1 MYKYRKTLANSPD
14 RRHPSVL
21 VNMTDT
27 DSSGDPGT
35 PCGLFFSRAL
45 QSGRSCRRE
54 ADCGVEGRYQRAR
67 LELMVLH
74 LPGSMSIMALIT
86 LSKESISL
94 FSFLLHAPR
103 RRHRR
108 KQKKKAALMRSVCVS
123 QTPLS
128 APSQTRTK

>member
-1 MYKYRKTLANSPD
+1 MIQALMYKYMNALANSPD
-14 RRHPSVL
+14 RQYPSVF

-27 DSSGDPGT
+27 DSSGDRRAPLVA
-35 PCGLFFSRAL
+35 PLAAL
-45 QSGRSCRRE
+45 QSGQSCRPERQTAEWRE
-54 ADCGVEGRYQRAR
+54 DTRVK

-108 KQKKKAALMRSVCVS
+108 KLKRLR
-123 QTPLS
+123 
-128 APSQTRTK
+128 

>member
-1 MYKYRKTLANSPD
+1 MYKYIETPAKSPD
-14 RRHPSVL
+14 RLHPSVF

-27 DSSGDPGT
+27 DSSGDPGP
-35 PCGLFFSRAL
+35 PCGLFLCTPVWLELSA
-45 QSGRSCRRE
+45 RE
-54 ADCGVEGRYQRAR
+54 ADCGVEGRYQRVK

-108 KQKKKAALMRSVCVS
+108 KQKKLR
-123 QTPLS
+123 
-128 APSQTRTK
+128 